1 MLVHNIKVYIS
12 HKFSFF
18 SSKSIDHL
26 LSIEAA
32 FCPPICI
39 NLGLDFSHDSEQ
51 VSLTEVV
58 SLSVSC
64 INESRS
70 ASYPGFTYITDG
82 SSPPMSG
89 RWTSRLALDGRTQTL
104 KVVSIFLQYR
114 EKQLLHFLVK
124 DVMILP
130 STEKPKPACW
140 LKIEGKLLDAIY
152 IVLVSLFSFFFFFCW
167 CRLKLHHTTTWG
179 VSVILIYF
187 LAAKWS

>member
-39 NLGLDFSHDSEQ
+39 NLGLDFEHDSEQ

-70 ASYPGFTYITDG
+70 ASYPGFTYITCTINCVNY
-82 SSPPMSG
+82 MSEREGTSGVG
-89 RWTSRLALDGRTQTL
+89 RRGLRDLMMGRRHQCQADEL
-104 KVVSIFLQYR
+104 HDW
-114 EKQLLHFLVK
+114 LL
-124 DVMILP
+124 M
-130 STEKPKPACW
+130 EEPK
-140 LKIEGKLLDAIY
+140 
-152 IVLVSLFSFFFFFCW
+152 
-167 CRLKLHHTTTWG
+167 H
-179 VSVILIYF
+179 
-187 LAAKWS
+187 